1 MVTSEAATAE
11 TAKTNAKKEK
21 VLRFTPAQ
29 RIEHIVLMVTFI
41 VLSVTGLAQRY
52 YTAGWASWFILNFG
66 GIEYVRLIHRGFAVV
81 FILQALYHLVY
92 VAYSFFIKHR
102 KMTMV
107 PTLKDFQD
115 VITELK
121 YSFNLAE
128 RPPEYGRFDFRQK
141 FEYWGLLFGSFVI
154 ISTGLILAFPV
165 AATRVLP
172 GQMVAASVEFHGF
185 EATLAVLT
193 VVIFHLYDVMF
204 RPGIFPADTTIF
216 TGRISVERM
225 IEEHSEEYEEREDLA
240 EVRGKYPLSS
250 KETGSGPAD

>member
-1 MVTSEAATAE
+1 VTTEVEAE
-11 TAKTNAKKEK
+11 KTAKVDIKKER

-29 RIEHIVLMVTFI
+29 RAEHIILMVTFI

-52 YTAGWASWFILNFG
+52 YTAGWGEWFILTFG
-66 GIEYVRLIHRGFAVV
+66 GIEYVRLIHRAFSVV

-107 PTLKDFQD
+107 PTLKDFRD

-121 YSFNLAE
+121 YSFNFGDQ
-128 RPPEYGRFDFRQK
+128 PPEFGRFDFRQK

-154 ISTGLILAFPV
+154 ITTGLILAFPV
-165 AATRVLP
+165 AATRILP

-225 IEEHSEEYEEREDLA
+225 MEEHSQ
-240 EVRGKYPLSS
+240 
-250 KETGSGPAD
+250 